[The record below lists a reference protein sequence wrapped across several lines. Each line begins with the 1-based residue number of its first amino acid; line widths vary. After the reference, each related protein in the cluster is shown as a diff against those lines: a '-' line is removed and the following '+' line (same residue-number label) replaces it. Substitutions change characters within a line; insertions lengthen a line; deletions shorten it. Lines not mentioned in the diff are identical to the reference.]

1 MSNAALAVKQITN
14 VVVERDYDGKMFKF
28 REDGYFNMTH
38 AAKQFG
44 KDLSHFHRSPDT
56 AEYIEALYSS
66 SADYAELESFIEV
79 IPGNRYVENRGTWA
93 HPKLAV
99 FFARWLD
106 VKFAVFCDMVIDDL
120 MHGHSVI
127 TVVDAEKAVAP
138 KLPGSYIES
147 LEQLIEALKEQDR
160 LKEVVEE
167 KVAIIEHQAP
177 KVNFYDEFVEADGA
191 LGIQSASK
199 LLKMNM
205 RELGHWLVDKKLCFR
220 KMPMNTLSPYA
231 TAVDRGLFS
240 VKVGVRKDFFQADKM
255 YEQMRIT
262 SKGLCYIAKEAPAYV
277 RKGV

>member
-1 MSNAALAVKQITN
+1 MGNAALVVQENKPTN
-14 VVVERDYDGKMFKF
+14 VVVERDYNGMMFKF

-44 KDLSHFHRSPDT
+44 KDLSNFNRMADT
-56 AEYIEALYSS
+56 VDYIAALGNSVIS
-66 SADYAELESFIEV
+66 TELNI
-79 IPGNRYVENRGTWA
+79 VETQVGRCGGTWA

-127 TVVDAEKAVAP
+127 TVVDAEKALAP

-240 VKVGVRKDFFQADKM
+240 VKVGVCKDFFQADKM

>member
-1 MSNAALAVKQITN
+1 MSNAALTVQENKSIN
-14 VVVERDYDGKMFKF
+14 VVERDYNGMMFKF

-44 KDLSHFHRSPDT
+44 KDLSNFNRMVDT
-56 AEYIEALYSS
+56 ADYIAAL
-66 SADYAELESFIEV
+66 
-79 IPGNRYVENRGTWA
+79 GNSVEITDLNIVETQVGRGGGTWA

-127 TVVDAEKAVAP
+127 TVVDAEKALAP

>member
-1 MSNAALAVKQITN
+1 MSNAALAVQENKSIN
-14 VVVERDYDGKMFKF
+14 VVERDYNGMMFKF

-44 KDLSHFHRSPDT
+44 KDLSNFNRMVDT
-56 AEYIEALYSS
+56 ADYIAALGNSVIS
-66 SADYAELESFIEV
+66 TELNIVETQV
-79 IPGNRYVENRGTWA
+79 GRYGGTWA

-127 TVVDAEKAVAP
+127 TVVDAEKALAP

-240 VKVGVRKDFFQADKM
+240 VKVGVCKDFFQADKM

>member
-1 MSNAALAVKQITN
+1 MINAALAVQENKSTN
-14 VVVERDYDGKMFKF
+14 VVERDYNGTMFKF
-28 REDGYFNMTH
+28 RDDGYFNMSH
-38 AAKQFG
+38 AAKNFG
-44 KDLSHFHRSPDT
+44 KRMDNFWTCVGVEDYVIELSK
-56 AEYIEALYSS
+56 ALNIS
-66 SADYAELESFIEV
+66 ELELVVSQ
-79 IPGNRYVENRGTWA
+79 PGRYGGTWA

-127 TVVDAEKAVAP
+127 TVVDAEKAIAP

-199 LLKMNM
+199 LLKMSM

-277 RKGV
+277 RKGI